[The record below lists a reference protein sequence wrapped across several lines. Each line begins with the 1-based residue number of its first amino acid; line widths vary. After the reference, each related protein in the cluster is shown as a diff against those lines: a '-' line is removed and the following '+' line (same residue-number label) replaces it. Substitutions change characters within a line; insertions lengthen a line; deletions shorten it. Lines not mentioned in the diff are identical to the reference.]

1 MEKKSVGLMSQPIAP
16 YFFGLYFVI
25 YQSSNSFSSFILAD
39 AFLFIIIYCLV
50 IGLII
55 TLLAKLFLLRNTTIS
70 ILVFAILFLFS
81 DYFRYEIK
89 NQLSIF
95 SFRNR
100 QYSVYLFFFIA
111 LLVYI
116 EHKIMLRNKGLN
128 RIINKWCNLFLF
140 FLMLID
146 LGNGIY
152 NNYREHTMD
161 GRTGRLIKK
170 DIGIVWI
177 LMDQYPS
184 TASLQQY
191 FNYTDPLDSFL
202 IGKHFILL
210 ETIKSRYGA
219 TLFSLN
225 SIFNYDDSI
234 RPKSFASS
242 IHRLQRS
249 KWIADIDYNDEKFL
263 NLDFLTIGDHGKL
276 MDLFYF
282 PDTYGKQ
289 LLYGSLFFN
298 AVVAQKTMEVDQYN
312 TSVNKSLDSVLRK
325 DPDRYKLIWAHFLI
339 PHMPYFRNRH
349 GELLKNNGEAH
360 EAATAKSEYIEYL
373 EYGNTLIEALLK
385 EHPVLQNKI
394 VIISGDHGVR
404 FPFVKK
410 ADWKKPYFAIH
421 YPSAF
426 DTASLK
432 KIKYIS
438 QLPDWLAKQ

>member
-1 MEKKSVGLMSQPIAP
+1 MEKKRVGLMGQPIAP
-16 YFFGLYFVI
+16 YIFGLYFII

-39 AFLFIIIYCLV
+39 AFLFMIIYCLV

-55 TLLAKLFLLRNTTIS
+55 TILAKLFLLRYTTIS
-70 ILVFAILFLFS
+70 ILVFAVLFLFS
-81 DYFRYEIK
+81 DYFRYEIRDH
-89 NQLSIF
+89 LSIF

-100 QYSVYLFFFIA
+100 QYSVCLFCFIT

-116 EHKIMLRNKGLN
+116 EHKIMVRNIGLN

-140 FLMLID
+140 FLIFID
-146 LGNGIY
+146 LGNGFY
-152 NNYREHTMD
+152 NNYREHSMD
-161 GRTGRLIKK
+161 GRTGKVIKK
-170 DIGIVWI
+170 DIGIVWV
-177 LMDQYPS
+177 LMDEYPS

-202 IGKHFILL
+202 IGEHFLLL
-210 ETIKSRYGA
+210 ESIKSRYAA
-219 TLFSLN
+219 TIFSVN
-225 SIFNYDDSI
+225 AIFNYDDCI
-234 RPKSFASS
+234 RPKSYASS

-249 KWIADIDYNDEKFL
+249 KWAADIDHSNAKFL
-263 NLDFLTIGDHGKL
+263 NLDFLTIGNQPKL

-298 AVVAQKTMEVDQYN
+298 AVVAQRSGEVDRYN
-312 TSVNKSLDSVLRK
+312 TLVNKSLDSVLQK
-325 DPDRYKLIWAHFLI
+325 DPDAYKLIWAHFLI
-339 PHMPYFRNRH
+339 PHMPYSRNRH
-349 GELLKNNGEAH
+349 GELRKNNEEAH
-360 EAATAKSEYIEYL
+360 EAVTAKSQYIEYL
-373 EYGNTLIEALLK
+373 EYGNTLITALLK
-385 EHPVLQNKI
+385 KHPVLQNKI

-404 FPFVKK
+404 FPFVNK

-438 QLPDWLAKQ
+438 QLPDWLANQ